1 VESPRRKPIIGI
13 AGGIGSGKSTV
24 AAEFAELGCAVIDA
38 DKIAHELLDE
48 PDVYG
53 QIVGAFGRQI
63 LNRENKIDSSK
74 LAEVVF
80 SGPDNVSRLNSIIH
94 PPVLVRIERLI
105 RQLNRRDA
113 VKAIVLD
120 IPLLFEAGWEKRCD
134 RLIFIDCNEAL
145 RAERVKKMGLFD
157 ENQLKSRENFQI
169 SLDKKAE
176 RCDNTIDNNSG
187 FEALATQVTGIFT
200 NIVNDG

>member
-1 VESPRRKPIIGI
+1 MESPRRKPIIGI

-53 QIVGAFGRQI
+53 QIVASFGRQI

-80 SGPDNVSRLNSIIH
+80 SDPDNVSRLNSIIH

-105 RQLNRRDA
+105 RQLNHRDA

-176 RCDNTIDNNSG
+176 LCDNTIDNNSG
-187 FEALATQVTGIFT
+187 FEALAAQVTEIFT